1 MISRSLIHGRRRAE
15 EMREVARTVVEAGF
29 EPRMSSACAVWQ
41 DWAAA
46 HRASAAHEDL
56 NDMLDSMTEG
66 RSRGS
71 V

>member
-1 MISRSLIHGRRRAE
+1 
-15 EMREVARTVVEAGF
+15 
-29 EPRMSSACAVWQ
+29 MSSACAVWQ

-46 HRASAAHEDL
+46 HRAAAAHEDL
-56 NDMLDSMTEG
+56 DDMLDAMTDG